1 MQTILLK
8 NTLNSQIIHFEVQP
22 QQTVNDII
30 TSLQSQFNKTVKLMY
45 KSKLL
50 QKDLKLEQLQIK
62 EPILVF
68 FSQKIP
74 IADLKQ
80 ETQEIIINK
89 IYQKQHP
96 LDAIVKKEVKVEHKG
111 VDILKYAT
119 DADLDSL
126 QFLVEKTDLHKIL
139 DTHPNEVNKF
149 LPKDNREQYIIKS
162 LNDFKKNQLQM
173 NNLFEE
179 LGADIQPGLQLVS
192 MLLKKKL
199 EQQHPQK

>member
-8 NTLNSQIIHFEVQP
+8 NTLNSQIIHFEVQS
-22 QQTVNDII
+22 QQTVSDII

-62 EPILVF
+62 EPILIF

-74 IADLKQ
+74 ITDLKQ

-139 DTHPNEVNKF
+139 DTHPAEVNKF

-199 EQQHPQK
+199 EQQHSQK

>member
-8 NTLNSQIIHFEVQP
+8 NTLNNQIIHFEVQP

-139 DTHPNEVNKF
+139 DTHPDEVNKF

-199 EQQHPQK
+199 EQQQK